1 MRRVRIRNFR
11 SFGDTPVEFPVN
23 DITAF
28 VGPNNSGK
36 SNVLRALEMFFDYSK
51 SRMSAD
57 CFFNGELDRTIEI
70 TVTFGD
76 LSEEEKRTFLRH
88 LSPDGTLMITQRIR
102 IPRPEPVAGGPE
114 NEGVL
119 GFDDMAH
126 ELSIENVVEDK
137 FGIKVVASEEYPW
150 LNIEKKP
157 RVSDVKNWWTGDM
170 TVNAV
175 SFKEFCGNPDE
186 PPRPEEFQQFVER
199 FWEEHF
205 DDIPKEYKEGDT
217 KVLGWANKLKGN
229 LPNFIFIPAV
239 RHLHEEFR
247 IAKTNPFG
255 KLLYWLLG
263 DIDTSRRQALQE
275 RLEAAVTEIF
285 ATEDE
290 QQQRRIDLVHK
301 ALNEYLQEQ
310 FENMRVEIKFDP
322 PVIDDLLSSQARIIG
337 HDGYTSDLCEKG
349 QGVQRSAIFALLR
362 TYVHYRNELEG
373 ATTERSTIFAI
384 EEPELCLHPPI
395 KRATYALLRNL
406 ASGRDQV
413 VYTTH
418 DGYFVDVQ
426 YFDEVRIVR
435 RTMSD
440 EGAPVSTVSYLPI
453 DHLVTD
459 CRNRYGRE
467 VTEEALRQRFRR
479 FYDPTKNEGFFA
491 KRIVLVEGNTEAY
504 ALPIYFDAIGFNID
518 REEVAIL
525 SAGSVN
531 ALNYLYLIFNELGIP
546 CYVIFDADK
555 PVEDF
560 DAAKLSKEKRKEL
573 RDKCQRNT
581 NWLKLFGAPELIPED
596 EFGFPETTVH
606 DRVTVFQNKF
616 EVQIHHSLPNYEAI
630 KAEASKW
637 YKGVK
642 PLIARH
648 IALYV
653 VEEMPDAI
661 PSILYK
667 IRDKIRSLEWPG
679 SCLMLDD

>member
-1 MRRVRIRNFR
+1 MKMRRIRIRNFR

-51 SRMSAD
+51 PRISTD
-57 CFFNGELDRTIEI
+57 CFLNGELNRTIEI

-76 LSEEEKRTFLRH
+76 LSEGEKRTFLRH
-88 LSPDGTLMITQRIR
+88 LSPDGTLTITQRIR
-102 IPRPEPVAGGPE
+102 IPRPDSVGE
-114 NEGVL
+114 
-119 GFDDMAH
+119 DDDEAP

-137 FGIKVVASEEYPW
+137 YGIKVVASEEYPW

-157 RVSDVKNWWTGDM
+157 RGSDLKNWWTGDM
-170 TVNAV
+170 TVNGV
-175 SFKEFCGNPDE
+175 SFKEFCGNPAE
-186 PPRPEEFQQFVER
+186 PPRPEEFQQFVDR

-205 DDIPKEYKEGDT
+205 DDIPKEYQEGDT

-229 LPNFIFIPAV
+229 LPNFIFIRAV
-239 RHLHEEFR
+239 RHLHEEFKV
-247 IAKTNPFG
+247 AKTNPFG
-255 KLLYWLLG
+255 RLLYWLLG
-263 DIDTSRRQALQE
+263 DIDVNRRQALQE
-275 RLEAAVTEIF
+275 RLEVAVTEIF
-285 ATEDE
+285 ATEDA
-290 QQQRRIDLVHK
+290 QQQRRIDLVHG

-310 FENMRVEIKFDP
+310 FENMQVEVRFDP

-337 HDGYTSDLCEKG
+337 HDGYSSDLSEKG
-349 QGVQRSAIFALLR
+349 QGVQRCAIFALLR
-362 TYVHYRNELEG
+362 TYVRYRSELEG
-373 ATTERSTIFAI
+373 TGSERTTIFAI

-435 RTMSD
+435 RTTS
-440 EGAPVSTVSYLPI
+440 EKEETPVSTVSHFPI
-453 DHLVTD
+453 EHLVTD

-467 VTEEALRQRFRR
+467 VTKEALRQRFRR
-479 FYDPTKNEGFFA
+479 FYDPAKNEGFFA
-491 KRIVLVEGNTEAY
+491 KRIILVEGGTEMY

-518 REEVAIL
+518 REEVAII
-525 SAGSVN
+525 AAESVD
-531 ALNYLYLIFNELGIP
+531 ALGNLYIIFNELGIP

-560 DAAKLSKEKRKEL
+560 DVANLSKEKRKEL
-573 RDKCQRNT
+573 KKKCERNAK
-581 NWLKLFGAPELIPED
+581 WLKLFGASELIPED

-606 DRVTVFQNKF
+606 DRVTVFQNNF
-616 EVQIHHSLPNYEAI
+616 EVQVHHSLPNYATI

-637 YKGVK
+637 YKDIK
-642 PLIARH
+642 PLLARH
-648 IALYV
+648 LALHV

-661 PSILYK
+661 PSIFRDM
-667 IRDKIRSLEWPG
+667 RDKIRGLQWPG